1 MAHEYARTLQACST
15 VIAPKIASRTRVRIA
30 VAGTGLFGRE
40 HLRVL
45 SQMEDVVAAGV
56 ADIDRTSATRCAELF
71 GATGVFGDAAEML
84 HKLRPDGVIVA
95 TPGSTHVQ
103 IACAALDLDI
113 PVLLEKPVALTA
125 AGADLLIEAENAS
138 RAFVLPGHIL
148 RFSEPYRTVVDIA
161 RSGELGSVLS
171 VSSRNH
177 RDETHATR
185 YPDVDPV
192 LMTMVHEI
200 DMTLLITGAG
210 LASVL
215 ALRRPEGTSRSET
228 LITGTGRSGSMW
240 HISNAWTQPTVEG
253 PPDRLEVVCQ
263 NGSAELELDALIR
276 VFGTKGRE
284 FDLRE
289 RPADDMLRTELSY
302 FVDCI
307 RTGGKPAIVTLDDAR
322 QGLLAAEAIMESLRT
337 GKLVDL

>member
-1 MAHEYARTLQACST
+1 M
-15 VIAPKIASRTRVRIA
+15 RIA
-30 VAGTGLFGRE
+30 VAGTGSFGRE

-45 SQMEDVVAAGV
+45 SQSGDVLVAGV
-56 ADIDRTSATRCAELF
+56 ADIDQVAATRCAELF

-84 HKLRPDGVIVA
+84 DELRPDGIIVA

-103 IACAALDLDI
+103 IACAALHLDI
-113 PVLLEKPVALTA
+113 PVLLEKPVALTV
-125 AGADLLIEAENAS
+125 AGVDLLIEAEKKSA
-138 RAFVLPGHIL
+138 AFVLPGHIL
-148 RFSEPYRTVVDIA
+148 RFSEPYRTVVEIA
-161 RSGELGSVLS
+161 QSGELGTVLS

-185 YPDVDPV
+185 YPDIDPV

-240 HISNAWTQPTVEG
+240 HISNSWTQPTLEG
-253 PPDRLEVVCQ
+253 PRDRLEIVCQ
-263 NGSAELELDALIR
+263 NGSVELELDEFIR
-276 VFGTKGRE
+276 IFGRKRRE
-284 FDLRE
+284 INLRE

-302 FVDCI
+302 FVNCI
-307 RTGGKPAIVTLDDAR
+307 RTAGKPTIVTLDDAR
-322 QGLLAAEAIMESLRT
+322 QGLLAAEAIMESLHT
-337 GKLVDL
+337 GKLVHL

>member
-1 MAHEYARTLQACST
+1 
-15 VIAPKIASRTRVRIA
+15 
-30 VAGTGLFGRE
+30 
-40 HLRVL
+40 
-45 SQMEDVVAAGV
+45 
-56 ADIDRTSATRCAELF
+56 
-71 GATGVFGDAAEML
+71 ML
-84 HKLRPDGVIVA
+84 DELRPDGVIVA
-95 TPGSTHVQ
+95 TPGSTHVR

-113 PVLLEKPVALTA
+113 PVLLEKPIALTA
-125 AGADLLIEAENAS
+125 AGADLLIEAESTS

-148 RFSEPYRTVVDIA
+148 RFSAPYRTVVEIA
-161 RSGELGSVLS
+161 QSGELGAILS

-177 RDETHATR
+177 RDQSHATR
-185 YPDVDPV
+185 YPDVDQV

-240 HISNAWTQPTVEG
+240 HISNAWTQPTIEG

-263 NGSAELELDALIR
+263 NGSVEMELDAYIR
-276 VFGTKGRE
+276 VFGTDKRE
-284 FDLRE
+284 IGLRE
-289 RPADDMLRTELSY
+289 RPADDMLRSELSY

-307 RTGGKPAIVTLDDAR
+307 RTGGKPTVVTLDDAR
-322 QGLLAAEAIMESLRT
+322 QGLLAAEAIMESLQTRN
-337 GKLVDL
+337 LVHL